1 MSDSK
6 QSLFSSF
13 GVFAA
18 GLTLAAAAYFLAK
31 PIHQSITTKVD
42 QAHTR
47 SHIGQNTVNT
57 NLKQETTKNPK
68 EVAGHATPVATTNST
83 VVAPAS
89 TVTLETHAIV
99 DSTAINTPPKSTPT
113 AAMKPDTQIFFESGK
128 ANLPVNATK
137 LLEPVIVKLKANP
150 SAKAIISGYND
161 ATGNKEKNILLAKE
175 RAKSVRE
182 ALRAAGVAGVNDI
195 RIEML
200 KPEETM
206 GGTDAEAAR
215 RVEITVK

>member
-13 GVFAA
+13 GVLTV
-18 GLTLAAAAYFLAK
+18 GLTLAAVAYFLAK
-31 PIHQSITTKVD
+31 PIHQGVNSEVD
-42 QAHTR
+42 QAHTP

-57 NLKQETTKNPK
+57 KQTSTTTI
-68 EVAGHATPVATTNST
+68 AAHATPVATTAVISS
-83 VVAPAS
+83 APVE

-99 DSTAINTPPKSTPT
+99 DTVATTASTSTPKVSTAIAN
-113 AAMKPDTQIFFESGK
+113 KPDVQIFFDSGK
-128 ANLPVNATK
+128 ANLPLNITK
-137 LLEPVIVKLKANP
+137 LLEPVIAKLKANP
-150 SAKAIISGYND
+150 SAKALISGYND

-200 KPEETM
+200 KPEESV
-206 GGTDAEAAR
+206 GGVDADAAR